1 MLGIG
6 RKKEPVMSDE
16 QDNAKTMSPKTAEIL
31 DNIVRTNERVQELE
45 HENAMLRARDAETM
59 RELRFIKKQLEIC
72 ETKRDMFQRHAVAL
86 FTRLVDILP
95 QMQNYVKMISN
106 ALADAREE
114 ALSPVHI
121 VSPGPITQE
130 MQDIVE
136 KINDE
141 RGTPAGAVEG
151 EEDAGGPPKDRVQ
164 DRRRGEIRTKPS
176 ITRNPDDSN

>member
-6 RKKEPVMSDE
+6 RKKELVMSDE
-16 QDNAKTMSPKTAEIL
+16 HDNAKTMSPKTAEIL

-45 HENAMLRARDAETM
+45 HENAMLRARDIELI

-86 FTRLVDILP
+86 FTRMVDLLP
-95 QMQNYVKMISN
+95 QMQNYVKMIDN
-106 ALADAREE
+106 ALADAKEE
-114 ALSPVHI
+114 ALSPVYV
-121 VSPGPITQE
+121 VSPGPIDRGV
-130 MQDIVE
+130 QDIVE

-141 RGTPAGAVEG
+141 RGTTASAVEG
-151 EEDAGGPPKDRVQ
+151 EEDAGSPPQDRVQ

-176 ITRNPDDSN
+176 LKRNPDDGD